1 MRDIRGTTGISCH
14 SVNVKRFILS
24 MATTTI
30 EARCNSR
37 PTRLAF
43 ILPHP
48 DRDLV
53 LSVIA
58 RATTLWGGLFNPIII
73 LDDSTRKTAGVH
85 YTALPPDPYL
95 ATQSA
100 LLKAFDPDVLI
111 NYSTDALPSEL
122 KSWQHRMFPA
132 DRLDWQPQNGD
143 ARSYFV
149 DIFPILADLWDKEFK
164 GAATP
169 RFKLRFVEKAE
180 AQGSLFLAARF
191 GLYSRD
197 EYYEFLRKNFHGE
210 TLIYDAAFRATGWP
224 GDFQSLLGLTTSYCR
239 PTRQHVHSHAF
250 FLLNREDPFD
260 VVDYWNL
267 RASGM
272 YLFPLT
278 MQDYQ
283 ECANAIRDF
292 GSASAYP
299 INETVTNYPT
309 IIKAA
314 SVTDEDL
321 RSVTQWIRSQG
332 LVKDL
337 VMMGWVPHYETGNYG
352 VADQLDIDQLRGFEA
367 NAVGVLIEG
376 YGKIEGPP
384 PSFLHRRD
392 GFAHWSMD
400 ISFSTFRTPDA
411 CYTLP
416 WLNSGCDALV
426 SRRIGSS
433 HDIDASRVSQDGIVT
448 RHRSDSGDV
457 RIQPINA
464 IQVVGAFLEGVQIEY
479 LRTSS
484 PGLALTRIVEM
495 MEGFRNCEIFQN
507 SAIRE
512 TLEDLSTGKH
522 RLALEVVGKVKR
534 SLQKYRPYGQQATN
548 DEISHRAQTLLS
560 RAIAANVFRV
570 GLEFQCSR
578 CQRHNW
584 YAVTEFDRHYNCK
597 SCFSREE
604 TPRLDTTKWHYSSD
618 GLFRSANKLDGN
630 MAILLTLAF
639 FENLLD
645 HDVKYAPSF
654 DYKLNGEPHEMDF
667 GIIASKMLRP
677 DVEMIFGESKSG
689 AALKAEERKKLK
701 AFGEKTGAYL
711 CFCTLADDFDDTDK
725 DFFKELYE
733 AGIKIIMLPRFFLE
747 MVYFEFSRFH
757 AGNNPG
763 RSKTEPSWLMR
774 LTIIRTLGETFAN
787 THHIWL

>member
-1 MRDIRGTTGISCH
+1 
-14 SVNVKRFILS
+14 

-30 EARCNSR
+30 EARCNAR

-43 ILPHP
+43 VLPQP
-48 DRDLV
+48 DRDLL
-53 LSVIA
+53 LSVIG

-95 ATQSA
+95 ATQSD

-111 NYSTDALPSEL
+111 NYSSDPLPSEL
-122 KSWQHRMFPA
+122 KTWQHRTFPA
-132 DRLDWQPQNGD
+132 DRLDWRPMNGNV
-143 ARSYFV
+143 RSYFV

-164 GAATP
+164 GATSP
-169 RFKLRFVEKAE
+169 RFKLRFVEKGE

-191 GLYSRD
+191 GFYSSD
-197 EYYEFLRKNFHGE
+197 EYYEFVSKNFRGE
-210 TLIYDAAFRATGWP
+210 RLMYDAAFRSTGWP
-224 GDFQSLLGLTTSYCR
+224 GDFQSVLALTASYCR
-239 PTRQHVHSHAF
+239 PIRQHVHSHAF
-250 FLLNREDPFD
+250 FLLNPEDPFD

-267 RASGM
+267 RASGT

-278 MQDYQ
+278 LQHYQ

-314 SVTDEDL
+314 SITDEDL
-321 RSVTQWIRSQG
+321 QSVTQWISSQG

-337 VMMGWVPHYETGNYG
+337 TMMGWVPRYHEGGYG
-352 VADQLDIDQLRGFEA
+352 VVSQLDVQHLHAFEA
-367 NAVGVLIEG
+367 NAVGVLVNG
-376 YGKIEGPP
+376 YGKIDGPK
-384 PSFLHRRD
+384 PSFLAGGRV
-392 GFAHWSMD
+392 FEHWSMD
-400 ISFSTFRTPDA
+400 ISFSTFRTLDA

-416 WLNSGCDALV
+416 WLNPGCDALV
-426 SRRIGSS
+426 SRQIGSF
-433 HDIDASRVSQDGIVT
+433 HDIDATRVSHDGIVT
-448 RHRSDSGDV
+448 RQRGDSGDV
-457 RIQPINA
+457 RIQPISA
-464 IQVVGAFLEGVQIEY
+464 IQVVRAFLEGTQIEY
-479 LRTSS
+479 LQTSS

-495 MEGFRNCEIFQN
+495 MDGFRNCEIFQN

-512 TLEDLSTGKH
+512 ALEDLSTGKH
-522 RLALEVVGKVKR
+522 RLASEVVGKVKK
-534 SLQKYRPYGQQATN
+534 SLQNYSPYGQKATN
-548 DEISHRAQTLLS
+548 DEISQRAQTLLT

-578 CQRHNW
+578 CRRHNW
-584 YAVTEFDRHYNCK
+584 YAVTEFDAHYNCK

-630 MAILLTLAF
+630 MTILLALGL

-645 HDVKYAPSF
+645 HDLKYAPSF

-677 DVEMIFGESKSG
+677 EVEMIFGESKSG
-689 AALKAEERKKLK
+689 AALKADERKKLK

-711 CFCTLADDFDDTDK
+711 CFCTLAEDFDDTDK
-725 DFFKELYE
+725 NFFRDVYE
-733 AGIKIIMLPRFFLE
+733 AGVKIMMLPRFFLE
-747 MVYFEFSRFH
+747 MDYFEFSRFRTE
-757 AGNNPG
+757 NSPG
-763 RSKTEPSWLMR
+763 RSKTEPDWLMR
-774 LTIIRTLGETFAN
+774 LTIIRTLGETFADK
-787 THHIWL
+787 HHIWL